1 MSQQQSDS
9 QQPKPLQTEAS
20 LEESTAQTID
30 VSATVADINDSLD
43 PTEAINAAIASTNA
57 ELPNENEGF
66 LLARK
71 LRKHNRE
78 LVQTVV
84 QLEQA
89 LAESQ
94 ERLQNQIT
102 RARNADSILNQQAE
116 NLTGNQDE
124 IDRLQAE
131 LKLAKADV
139 REHRKKINEL
149 NQTLKRG
156 QIQLAQVERECTLL
170 RESFD
175 EQHQKLIAAEQEIQD
190 LQSRL
195 QRQQRYT
202 IQYKTALEKQGIPL
216 EADSAPI
223 PKQRSN
229 FPKVSRIQ
237 PWSEQQPQP
246 KPSVFQSNLQN
257 IKTDTPDITIN
268 NPAAHQNP
276 EITTNPS
283 VENHQLEAEAI
294 APEPT
299 LEPTS
304 LILPPDINENLEQQL
319 QDLEAEMAEMSKET
333 LESPPVTPQSV
344 LQFPPLQTTLQ
355 QSSASAPQTQLVS
368 PQPAAVHRQPVTVGL
383 PGQQKNWPSPTL
395 NPLRTAKKRTSLAA
409 VELPSFNRR

>member
-1 MSQQQSDS
+1 MSHQNPDS
-9 QQPKPLQTEAS
+9 QQPKPLETEAT
-20 LEESTAQTID
+20 LEESAAQTID
-30 VSATVADINDSLD
+30 VSAIAADIEEASTED
-43 PTEAINAAIASTNA
+43 PATAINAAIANTNA

-102 RARNADSILNQQAE
+102 RSRNADSILNQQAD

-124 IDRLQAE
+124 INRLEAD

-139 REHRKKINEL
+139 REHRNKINEL

-156 QIQLAQVERECTLL
+156 QIHLAQVERECTLL
-170 RESFD
+170 QASFD
-175 EQHQKLIAAEQEIQD
+175 EQQQKLVAAEQEIQD

-202 IQYKTALEKQGIPL
+202 IQYKTALEQQGVQIEDDTVPTQ
-216 EADSAPI
+216 
-223 PKQRSN
+223 PKAN

-237 PWSEQQPQP
+237 PWSEQKPQP
-246 KPSVFQSNLQN
+246 KPSVFHSAPQDLD
-257 IKTDTPDITIN
+257 IPEETTPT
-268 NPAAHQNP
+268 PAADLNP
-276 EITTNPS
+276 IEEITQKETVTE
-283 VENHQLEAEAI
+283 VEES
-294 APEPT
+294 
-299 LEPTS
+299 S
-304 LILPPDINENLEQQL
+304 LILPPDINEDLEQQL
-319 QDLEAEMAEMSKET
+319 QDLEAEMEEMSKDT
-333 LESPPVTPQSV
+333 LEPAQPQTATPSV
-344 LQFPPLQTTLQ
+344 LQFPQLQTTLRQSSTPVGQPSAVQ
-355 QSSASAPQTQLVS
+355 QSR
-368 PQPAAVHRQPVTVGL
+368 PAATRQPVAAGL
-383 PGQQKNWPSPTL
+383 PTQQKNWPSPTL